1 MRLRKVKN
9 ALEKVNGSKY
19 IIINPKE
26 YKGKFQKIFNN
37 DNPICLEI
45 GTGKG
50 NFIKSMALNHPNINY
65 IGMEKSESVLV
76 RAVEKVEE
84 LEINNLRFIL
94 GDAKELRDIFN
105 KEIDTIYLN
114 FSDPWPKNR
123 HSKRRLT
130 SEVFL
135 ELYEDIFK
143 SDKHIVMKTDN
154 ILLFGYSLSSLSLYG
169 YKLKKVSLDLHSE
182 DIENYMTEY
191 EEKFSNMGYKI
202 NYVDAYKEK

>member
-9 ALEKVNGSKY
+9 ALEKVNSSKY

-26 YKGKFQKIFNN
+26 YKGKFKRIFNN

>member
-9 ALEKVNGSKY
+9 ALEKVNNSKY

-26 YKGKFQKIFNN
+26 YKGKFQTIFNN

>member
-1 MRLRKVKN
+1 M
-9 ALEKVNGSKY
+9 
-19 IIINPKE
+19 
-26 YKGKFQKIFNN
+26 
-37 DNPICLEI
+37 
-45 GTGKG
+45 
-50 NFIKSMALNHPNINY
+50 
-65 IGMEKSESVLV
+65 
-76 RAVEKVEE
+76 
-84 LEINNLRFIL
+84 
-94 GDAKELRDIFN
+94 
-105 KEIDTIYLN
+105 N
-114 FSDPWPKNR
+114 FSDHLTKNR

>member
-9 ALEKVNGSKY
+9 ALEKVNSSKY

-130 SEVFL
+130 SEIFL

>member
-9 ALEKVNGSKY
+9 ALEKVNSSKY

-169 YKLKKVSLDLHSE
+169 YKLRKVSLDLHSE

>member
-9 ALEKVNGSKY
+9 ALEKVNSSKY

-169 YKLKKVSLDLHSE
+169 YKLRKVSLDLHSE

-202 NYVDAYKEK
+202 NYVDAYKE

>member
-9 ALEKVNGSKY
+9 ALEKVNNSKY

-169 YKLKKVSLDLHSE
+169 YKLRKVSLDLHSE

>member
-9 ALEKVNGSKY
+9 ALEKVNNSKY

>member
-9 ALEKVNGSKY
+9 ALEKVNNSKY

-26 YKGKFQKIFNN
+26 YKGKFKKIFNN

-135 ELYEDIFK
+135 EIYEDIFK

-169 YKLKKVSLDLHSE
+169 YKLRKVSLDLHSE

>member
-9 ALEKVNGSKY
+9 ALEKVNSSKY

>member
-9 ALEKVNGSKY
+9 ALEKVNSSKY

-130 SEVFL
+130 SEFFL

-169 YKLKKVSLDLHSE
+169 YKLRKVSLDLHSE

>member
-9 ALEKVNGSKY
+9 ALEKVNSSKY

-26 YKGKFQKIFNN
+26 YKGKFKKIFNN

-169 YKLKKVSLDLHSE
+169 YKLRKVSLDLHSE

>member
-9 ALEKVNGSKY
+9 ALEKVNSSKY

-26 YKGKFQKIFNN
+26 YKGKFKKIFNN

-130 SEVFL
+130 SEFFL

>member
-9 ALEKVNGSKY
+9 ALEKVNSSKY

-26 YKGKFQKIFNN
+26 YKGKFKKIFNN

>member
-9 ALEKVNGSKY
+9 ALEKVNNSKY

-130 SEVFL
+130 SEFFL

-169 YKLKKVSLDLHSE
+169 YKLRKVSLDLHSE

>member
-9 ALEKVNGSKY
+9 ALEKVNSSKY

-26 YKGKFQKIFNN
+26 YKGKFKKIFNN

-130 SEVFL
+130 SEFFL

-169 YKLKKVSLDLHSE
+169 YKLRKVSLDLHSE

>member
-9 ALEKVNGSKY
+9 ALEKVNNSKY

-143 SDKHIVMKTDN
+143 SDKHIIMKTDN

>member
-9 ALEKVNGSKY
+9 ALEKVNNSKY

-114 FSDPWPKNR
+114 ISDPWPKNR

>member
-9 ALEKVNGSKY
+9 ALEKVNSSKY

-130 SEVFL
+130 SEFFL